1 MINETDTKK
10 GNSMDLNRQLI
21 EAMADLNED
30 LVIATVRQMAAEGH
44 SFEEIQQC
52 LNTGISAVGTRFER
66 GDYFIADLIVS
77 GMIYRSALNE
87 REPLRSGGAPRPLG
101 KVVIGVVAGDIHD
114 IGKDIIVSLLRA
126 ERFDV
131 VDLGIDVKPERF
143 VHAVR
148 NYHPDVV
155 LLSGVLTTAQEAMVQ
170 TIQALTDA
178 GLRDQV
184 KVLIGGLCTSEY
196 LMHHVGADGLGLRQQ
211 PNRAVLQGGSGC
223 ERSSQVSRRRSMP
236 SSMRLC
242 GPRSSRGSTVPET
255 CCRRRAIC
263 VRNSAPAGRPCA
275 EACSSWKMRG

>member
-131 VDLGIDVKPERF
+131 VIWASTSSR
-143 VHAVR
+143 
-148 NYHPDVV
+148 
-155 LLSGVLTTAQEAMVQ
+155 SG
-170 TIQALTDA
+170 
-178 GLRDQV
+178 
-184 KVLIGGLCTSEY
+184 
-196 LMHHVGADGLGLRQQ
+196 
-211 PNRAVLQGGSGC
+211 
-223 ERSSQVSRRRSMP
+223 
-236 SSMRLC
+236 SSMRF
-242 GPRSSRGSTVPET
+242 GTITRMW
-255 CCRRRAIC
+255 CC
-263 VRNSAPAGRPCA
+263 SA
-275 EACSSWKMRG
+275 AC

>member
-143 VHAVR
+143 VHAV
-148 NYHPDVV
+148 

-196 LMHHVGADGLGLRQQ
+196 LMHHVGADGWAYDS
-211 PNRAVLQGGSGC
+211 NR
-223 ERSSQVSRRRSMP
+223 
-236 SSMRLC
+236 
-242 GPRSSRGSTVPET
+242 TVRFCKE
-255 CCRRRAIC
+255 
-263 VRNSAPAGRPCA
+263 VVDGK
-275 EACSSWKMRG
+275 EAAK

>member
-66 GDYFIADLIVS
+66 GDYFKADGTIAKIS
-77 GMIYRSALNE
+77 E
-87 REPLRSGGAPRPLG
+87 
-101 KVVIGVVAGDIHD
+101 KWF
-114 IGKDIIVSLLRA
+114 GKDIIVSLLRA

-196 LMHHVGADGLGLRQQ
+196 LMHHVGADGWAYDS
-211 PNRAVLQGGSGC
+211 NR
-223 ERSSQVSRRRSMP
+223 
-236 SSMRLC
+236 
-242 GPRSSRGSTVPET
+242 TVRFCKE
-255 CCRRRAIC
+255 
-263 VRNSAPAGRPCA
+263 VVDGK
-275 EACSSWKMRG
+275 EAAK